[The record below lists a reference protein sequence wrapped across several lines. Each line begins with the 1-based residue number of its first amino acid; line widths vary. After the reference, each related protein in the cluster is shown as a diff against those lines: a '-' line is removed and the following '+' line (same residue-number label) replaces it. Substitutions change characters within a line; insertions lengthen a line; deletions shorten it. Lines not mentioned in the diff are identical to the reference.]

1 MEERCILSTFVA
13 VLQVVTPE
21 KYEVKGSVEEAAII
35 LTSCSE
41 PKMQVTITLTS
52 PVIREDGV
60 QEGGW
65 RRPAVSPLLSTPPSL
80 PPSLSTP
87 PLSPALHRYISLS
100 IYIFLFI
107 SPNQSDLM
115 GPRIESDS

>member
-1 MEERCILSTFVA
+1 MTYPEPVVA

-60 QEGGW
+60 QDGGW
-65 RRPAVSPLLSTPPSL
+65 RRPCSLSRFPLHPPSL
-80 PPSLSTP
+80 PLLSLHPPSLS
-87 PLSPALHRYISLS
+87 PLLYIYLYISIS
-100 IYIFLFI
+100 IYLYLYIKINLI
-107 SPNQSDLM
+107 
-115 GPRIESDS
+115 